1 MKKFVVI
8 TLLIIIASGLSSYN
22 AHSESEKNSNTGII
36 CENTYVLCTSAPCIP
51 DPSNSDTK
59 AICLC
64 DVNNGKNFGMS
75 ECSERTPQTDSRG
88 ITKALSTYSFNQSP
102 IKPVMMCPDRK
113 PWTNCLDQPCITDL
127 MNPLKAICTCE
138 IEREQAFITFGGECN
153 TLTCDT
159 AYWSGATVDSFNAA
173 NKELMKASGII
184 DSPVQYCPGQNP

>member
-1 MKKFVVI
+1 MRKFLVLTLII
-8 TLLIIIASGLSSYN
+8 TLSFGLFTKAAKADTDKDSS
-22 AHSESEKNSNTGII
+22 SGII

-113 PWTNCLDQPCITDL
+113 PWTNCLD
-127 MNPLKAICTCE
+127 
-138 IEREQAFITFGGECN
+138 
-153 TLTCDT
+153 
-159 AYWSGATVDSFNAA
+159 
-173 NKELMKASGII
+173 
-184 DSPVQYCPGQNP
+184 